1 MFSILTQQPI
11 VAAVLIPD
19 PSDAIPVTEALH
31 NGGLKLIEIT
41 LRNDIA
47 LQSIRTIVNG
57 FPRMLIGAGTILNT
71 TQLHQAID
79 AGASFGLS
87 PSLNRDVLKE
97 ASRLNF
103 PFIPGVMTPSE
114 IETAHGLGYTLL
126 KLFPAA
132 SIGGISFLKSMLGP
146 YAHLHIQFIP
156 MGGINVQNMKDY
168 LQLENVTAVGGSWLA
183 SPELIKNKRYSNI
196 EENTR
201 EALRICESVEIKL

>member
-1 MFSILTQQPI
+1 MLSVLTQQRI
-11 VAAVLIPD
+11 VPAILIPA
-19 PSDAIPVTEALH
+19 PNDAIPVTEALH
-31 NGGLKLIEIT
+31 KGGLKLIEIT

-47 LQSIRTIVNG
+47 LQAIRTIVNS
-57 FPRMLIGAGTILNT
+57 FPRMIIGAGTILNII
-71 TQLHQAID
+71 QLHQAID
-79 AGASFGLS
+79 SGASFGLS

-114 IETAHGLGYTLL
+114 IESAHEYGYSLL

-146 YAHLHIQFIP
+146 YAHLNIQFIP

-183 SPELIKNKRYSNI
+183 PPEMIKNKHYTGI

-201 EALRICESVEIKL
+201 AALRICESC

>member
-1 MFSILTQQPI
+1 MFSIITQQRI
-11 VAAVLIPD
+11 VPAVSIPY
-19 PSDAIPVTEALH
+19 PNDAIPVTEALQK
-31 NGGLKLIEIT
+31 GGLKLIEIT
-41 LRNDIA
+41 LRNDMA
-47 LQSIRTIVNG
+47 LQAIRTIVNN
-57 FPRMLIGAGTILNT
+57 FPSMISGAGTILDT

-87 PSLNRDVLKE
+87 PSLNKKVLKE

-114 IETAHGLGYTLL
+114 IETAQEYGYTLL

-146 YAHLHIQFIP
+146 YAHLDIQFIP
-156 MGGINVQNMKDY
+156 MGGINIQNMKDY
-168 LQLENVTAVGGSWLA
+168 LQLENVAAVGGSWLA
-183 SPELIKNKRYSNI
+183 PPGLIKNKGYAAI

-201 EALRICESVEIKL
+201 EALSICESR